1 MEGKNT
7 KTHKDLEI
15 WKEGIK
21 LVTKIYKLTKDFP
34 DEELYGLTSQ
44 MRRAAVSY
52 PSNISEGA
60 ARDSITEYIR
70 YIYISLG
77 SLSELETQLIIS
89 RNLEFSS
96 DIDSLLLDIK
106 TLNSRTHSLVKYL
119 KGRKESS

>member
-1 MEGKNT
+1 MEGKHT

-34 DEELYGLTSQ
+34 NEELYGLTSQ

-60 ARDSITEYIR
+60 ARDSVAEYIR

-77 SLSELETQLIIS
+77 SLSELETQIIIS
-89 RNLEFSS
+89 KNLGFLT
-96 DIDSLLLDIK
+96 DIEALLLDIK
-106 TLNSRTHSLVKYL
+106 ALNSRTRKLVKYL
-119 KGRKESS
+119 KEKK

>member
-1 MEGKNT
+1 MEGKHT

-34 DEELYGLTSQ
+34 NEELYGLTSQ

-60 ARDSITEYIR
+60 ARDSVAEYIR

-89 RNLEFSS
+89 RNLGFAS
-96 DIDSLLLDIK
+96 DIDNLLLDIK
-106 TLNSRTHSLVKYL
+106 TLNSRTHSFVKYL
-119 KGRKESS
+119 KGKK

>member
-7 KTHKDLEI
+7 KTHKNLEI

-21 LVTKIYKLTKDFP
+21 LVTKIYKLTKKFP
-34 DEELYGLTSQ
+34 KDELYGLTSQ

-52 PSNISEGA
+52 PSNLAEGA
-60 ARDSITEYIR
+60 ARDSIAEYIR

-89 RNLEFSS
+89 KNLGFSS
-96 DIDSLLLDIK
+96 DIDDLLLDIK
-106 TLNSRTHSLVKYL
+106 ALNSRTRSLVKYL
-119 KGRKESS
+119 RGKE